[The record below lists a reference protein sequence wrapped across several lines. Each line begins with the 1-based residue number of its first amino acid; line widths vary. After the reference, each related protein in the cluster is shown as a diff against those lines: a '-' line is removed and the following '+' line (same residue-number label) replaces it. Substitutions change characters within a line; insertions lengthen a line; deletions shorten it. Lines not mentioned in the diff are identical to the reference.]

1 MPRFRTLP
9 LALTRPLS
17 AVVLM
22 AWAATMATL
31 VYQSYLRPA
40 SALAADLAR
49 YGSLAQWRGV
59 YYRGAKVGFTVSQV
73 VARDDG
79 YELQEDG
86 QLEMTLLGA
95 ASMARI
101 RTTAV
106 VDRAFALRS
115 FDFSMDPGTGA
126 VIVRGE
132 VDGPRLVLTI
142 VTGAGERTETLQFDE
157 PPALALNI
165 GRRLADG
172 RLVPGARYTWSVFD
186 PATLRNAP
194 MTVEVGEREVVRTG
208 EQRVPAFRVA
218 MSSAGLRVTA
228 WVTDT
233 GEIVREDSPLGLMT
247 VREPAEVAT
256 RMAVSGRTRADL
268 LAGSAVV
275 PAMDGWQIDD
285 TRDVQRLLLEVSG
298 VTLDPAEVDGVGQR
312 LEGTRLEL
320 RNPLT
325 LEAGPA
331 DPGIARYLGPE
342 PFIESDAP
350 EIRLETERALGSLS
364 DPRARAEQLVR
375 YVNGLLEKKPTISL
389 PSAREVLR
397 TKIGDCNEHTAL
409 YVAMAR
415 AAGIPARIA
424 VGLAY
429 VNGAFY
435 YHAWPE
441 VYLASS
447 PSTGYWL
454 PVDPTF
460 NQFPADGTHL
470 RLVRGGLDRQ
480 AAILPLIGRIR
491 IQVLDLDVTSGTTR
505 VTVGGTA
512 GGGQ

>member
-1 MPRFRTLP
+1 MHWARPLPRS
-9 LALTRPLS
+9 LTRSLS
-17 AVVLM
+17 IVVLG
-22 AWAATMATL
+22 AWIVTMGTL
-31 VYQSYLRPA
+31 VYESYFRPA
-40 SALAADLAR
+40 AVLAADLAR
-49 YGSLAQWRGV
+49 YGSAAQWRGV
-59 YYRGAKVGFTVSQV
+59 YYRGTKVGFTVSQTI
-73 VARDDG
+73 ARDSG

-95 ASMARI
+95 SSMTKI
-101 RTTAV
+101 HTAAK
-106 VDRAFALRS
+106 VDRAFALQS

-126 VIVRGE
+126 VRVSGTVE
-132 VDGPRLVLTI
+132 GTRLSLQI
-142 VTGAGERTETLQFDE
+142 STGAGVRTQQIQLEE
-157 PPALALNI
+157 PPALALNL

-172 RLVPGARYTWSVFD
+172 RLKPGARYTWTVFD

-194 MTVEVGEREVVRTG
+194 IVVEVGDREVVRAG
-208 EQRVPAFRVA
+208 DVRIPAFRVV
-218 MSSAGLRVTA
+218 MESAGLRVTS

-247 VREPAEVAT
+247 IRESADAAT
-256 RMAVSGRTRADL
+256 KMAVSGRTRQDMLTTA
-268 LAGSAVV
+268 AVV
-275 PAMDGWQIDD
+275 PVMSGQIDD
-285 TRDVQRLLLEVSG
+285 TRDVQRIRIQLTGADLSG
-298 VTLDPAEVDGVGQR
+298 ADIEGVGQTVSGDTV
-312 LEGTRLEL
+312 EI

-325 LEAGPA
+325 FRPGPA
-331 DPGIARYLGPE
+331 DPDVASYLQPE
-342 PFIESDAP
+342 AFIESDAD
-350 EIRLETERALGSLS
+350 EIRAEAEKAVRGAR

-397 TKIGDCNEHTAL
+397 TKVGDCNEHTAL

-415 AAGIPARIA
+415 AAGLPSRIA
-424 VGLAY
+424 VGLAF

-441 VYLASS
+441 VYL
-447 PSTGYWL
+447 TEGERGYWL

-491 IQVLDLDVTSGTTR
+491 MTVLDLDVTAGSTR
-505 VTVGGTA
+505 VTVGA
-512 GGGQ
+512 PR